1 VVVDLVF
8 DRGHKVSDGVR
19 GPQASWVGGHR
30 HWRHQQ
36 RFGPPDM
43 KVHRQTPRPTPLD
56 PSRLE
61 IPFRTLG
68 TSFADFAASHPDK
81 SAIHS
86 IDQRRSISFGQLS
99 DLVDDTAVRMTAHGV
114 KRGTRVAILSGECL
128 EKLVLMFAA
137 WRCGASACPFHAEI
151 APDHLREILATI
163 KPALVVWRRGDLDG
177 EELAAGLDCP
187 VVAFGALAE
196 TDGFFAGPPP
206 AADLPAPGSE
216 YGPDDEGCIFATSG
230 TTDRPKCVVWDHLG
244 LWLCGLTTIDFTGMR
259 SDDRLLEYRTFSWL
273 SPQIVTFMPFLQLGL
288 SIYMAAGFSRSRFF
302 QWVRDHRIT
311 VSAGVP
317 TVINMLLDEPVD
329 VRREDI
335 ALLRLITASSAPL
348 APERWR
354 QFEERYGVMVLQ
366 FYGASE
372 GGWLAGNRHNK
383 RKVGTAGPPARH
395 MDLAIVDAAGEVCPV
410 GAEGEITIR
419 GDMTATATI
428 TADGVW
434 EDRNAFRKTER
445 VRVGDLGVLDTDGF
459 VTVTGRIKDV
469 ILRGGVS
476 IGPLEIDAAMM
487 THPGVAEAAVIG
499 APDPIWG
506 EEIVCYVVHAD
517 GAEAVTEADLLA
529 YAARQLPDF
538 KRPRKIVFVDSL
550 PRNDRGKV
558 RRDDLRALWAR
569 TNGAPA
575 S

>member
-1 VVVDLVF
+1 M
-8 DRGHKVSDGVR
+8 S
-19 GPQASWVGGHR
+19 
-30 HWRHQQ
+30 
-36 RFGPPDM
+36 
-43 KVHRQTPRPTPLD
+43 VHSPTCRPTPLD

-68 TSFADFAASHPDK
+68 AAFADFAERHPGK
-81 SAIHS
+81 PAIHS
-86 IDQRRSISFGQLS
+86 IDQQRSVTFGELKT
-99 DLVDDTAVRMTAHGV
+99 LVDDTAARMIAHGV
-114 KRGTRVAILSGECL
+114 KHGTRVAILAGECL

-163 KPALVVWRRGDLDG
+163 EPALVVWRRGDLDG
-177 EELAAGLDCP
+177 ESLAAGLDCP
-187 VVAFGALAE
+187 TTAFSSLDE
-196 TDGFFAGPPP
+196 TDGFFSGLPPI
-206 AADLPAPGSE
+206 AALPVAGSE
-216 YGPDDEGCIFATSG
+216 YGLDDEGCIFATSG

-244 LWLCGLTTIDFTGMR
+244 LWLCGLTTIDFTGLR

-288 SIYMAAGFSRSRFF
+288 SVYMAAGFSRSRFF
-302 QWVRDHRIT
+302 QWVRGHRIT

-335 ALLRLITASSAPL
+335 ASLRLITASSAPL

-372 GGWLAGNRHNK
+372 GGWLAGNRHDK

-395 MDLAIVDAAGEVCPV
+395 MDLAMVDASGNVCPV
-410 GAEGEITIR
+410 GVEGEITIR

-445 VRVGDLGVLDTDGF
+445 VRVGDLGVLDAEGF

-506 EEIVCYVVHAD
+506 EEIVCYVVRAE
-517 GAEAVTEADLLA
+517 GAEPACEADLMA
-529 YAARQLPDF
+529 HAAKLLPDF
-538 KRPRKIVFVDSL
+538 KRPRQIVFVDNL

-558 RRDDLRALWAR
+558 RRDDLRTLWAR

-575 S
+575 P